1 MVSINKIARTG
12 VLGALLMGSVALKA
26 TNPITNVNKT
36 PNQNQT
42 EIVSKEGA
50 EALRAASLQGIQQSS
65 VPTVHNS
72 KLDNML
78 KKFIETDDD
87 RKAINDLTGKIY
99 NIQGTFLGSALM
111 QHEIDRRALYHFI
124 TGNTKLFKNNRINP
138 ELAKTIEGFGEKFYK
153 TITPKQETVLDWIFK
168 KYTPALMGNLTNGQK
183 ASAKQVIDKLDDF
196 ATKKTGFD
204 FDERSEYFIYS
215 NGYKDKVLKNRTDNQ
230 AMADLAAY
238 KMYLIDKL
246 MLEKELKGA
255 DILYGTGSFPKLVN
269 YYRNWMESVNP
280 RTH

>member
-1 MVSINKIARTG
+1 MSAINKIMKTS

-50 EALRAASLQGIQQSS
+50 AALRTASLQVVQQASA
-65 VPTVHNS
+65 PTTHNQ
-72 KLDNML
+72 KLDNTL
-78 KKFIETDDD
+78 KKFIENNED
-87 RKAINDLTGKIY
+87 KVAIDYLTNKMYDIH
-99 NIQGTFLGSALM
+99 GTFLGSALM
-111 QHEIDRRALYHFI
+111 QHEIDRRAIYHFI

-138 ELAKTIEGFGEKFYK
+138 ELAKTIEGFGDKFYK
-153 TITPKQETVLDWIFK
+153 TITPKQENVLDWVFK
-168 KYTPALMGNLTNGQK
+168 EYTPTLTGNLTNGQK
-183 ASAKQVIDKLDDF
+183 PSAKQVIDKLDDF

-204 FDERSEYFIYS
+204 FDEVSEYFVYS
-215 NGYKDKVLKNRTDNQ
+215 DGYRDKVLKNRTDNQ

-246 MLEKELKGA
+246 IFEKKLKGA
-255 DILYGTGSFPKLVN
+255 DVLYGTGSFPNLVN